1 MGPRHDLSFC
11 ACKTA
16 FLASQSL
23 VSMGPSPHLWFCAF
37 KRATLGPELHVSI
50 DPIETI
56 NSGGKHA
63 VLHAQI
69 HR

>member
-1 MGPRHDLSFC
+1 
-11 ACKTA
+11 
-16 FLASQSL
+16 
-23 VSMGPSPHLWFCAF
+23 MGPSPHLWLCAF
-37 KRATLGPELHVSI
+37 KRKTLGPELHVSMGL
-50 DPIETI
+50 IETI